1 MRVAILMPG
10 SGYFQVQNQL
20 LERGAQ
26 IAADEINAKGGIGGS
41 VKIKLVAKTLAADAN
56 PRTVMSSLRAGS
68 TKVVVLPCD
77 VDSTAS
83 LAKAGSSLG
92 LLMLLPC
99 DPNPKLGTAYPTLW
113 PVGMPGNQ
121 QIAQLVGFAGRNN
134 TPTAYI
140 VTAKGPAYLS
150 ELVKY
155 YREAAKSLNI
165 KIVGQSV
172 VPLTGAKT
180 AALARQ
186 LKRTHA
192 IAVFTPIFSPFLQPI
207 VAGLRANGFYL
218 PVYASDGMDADLKL
232 DRYGKQLEGLIIG
245 SFGFPGPAAKPFLKA
260 YKQAYKKPVE
270 GSFPSLGFETIQVL
284 ETAALKAR
292 SSDPKEIDKAFES
305 GFTVPVMAL
314 EDIVYP
320 GKGVHQPVTS
330 AGVARI
336 IRSQHVALLASDPH
350 GSIPVPPP

>member
-1 MRVAILMPG
+1 MPA
-10 SGYFQVQNQL
+10 SGYFQAQNQQL
-20 LERGAQ
+20 AQGAQ

-41 VKIKLVAKTLAADAN
+41 VKIKLVAKKLAADAD
-56 PRTVMSSLRAGS
+56 PRTVMSSLRASS

-99 DPNPKLGTAYPTLW
+99 DPNPKLGTAYPMLW
-113 PVGMPGNQ
+113 PVGMPGNEQ
-121 QIAQLVGFAGRNN
+121 VAQLVAFAGRNN

-155 YREAAKSLNI
+155 YRAAAKSLKI
-165 KIVGQSV
+165 KIVGESV
-172 VPLTGAKT
+172 VPLTGANT

-207 VAGLRANGFYL
+207 VAGLRAHGFYL
-218 PVYASDGMDADLKL
+218 PVYASDGMDADLRL
-232 DRYGKQLEGLIIG
+232 VRYGKALEGLLIG
-245 SFGFPGPAAKPFLKA
+245 SFGFPGPAAKQFLKD
-260 YKQAYKKPVE
+260 YKQAYRKAVE
-270 GSFPSLGFETIQVL
+270 GSFPSLGFETIKVL
-284 ETAALKAR
+284 ETASLKAR
-292 SSDPKEIDKAFES
+292 SSDPVAINKAFEK
-305 GFTVPVMAL
+305 GFSVPVLAL
-314 EDIVYP
+314 EPIVYP
-320 GKGVHQPVTS
+320 GNGVHQPVTS
-330 AGVARI
+330 AGIARI
-336 IRSQHVALLASDPH
+336 IRSQHVALVSSDPH
-350 GSIPVPPP
+350 GSVPVPAP